1 MPQKISNTQLQ
12 NVCQAY
18 HINLK
23 FQADK
28 VGNFNREYK
37 LKNNR
42 KKKKVKNKRANISR
56 QDWKML
62 PHCVIWCLWRERN
75 ARIFEHAERQVHE
88 LKLLFFHTLFDWVM
102 GSGISSIHSMLE
114 LIDLCKF

>member
-1 MPQKISNTQLQ
+1 MWLNGSKYKIMPQKISNTQLQ

-42 KKKKVKNKRANISR
+42 KKKKVKTKEQI
-56 QDWKML
+56 
-62 PHCVIWCLWRERN
+62 
-75 ARIFEHAERQVHE
+75 
-88 LKLLFFHTLFDWVM
+88 
-102 GSGISSIHSMLE
+102 
-114 LIDLCKF
+114 

>member
-37 LKNNR
+37 LKNNG
-42 KKKKVKNKRANISR
+42 KKKKVKTKEQI
-56 QDWKML
+56 
-62 PHCVIWCLWRERN
+62 
-75 ARIFEHAERQVHE
+75 
-88 LKLLFFHTLFDWVM
+88 
-102 GSGISSIHSMLE
+102 
-114 LIDLCKF
+114 